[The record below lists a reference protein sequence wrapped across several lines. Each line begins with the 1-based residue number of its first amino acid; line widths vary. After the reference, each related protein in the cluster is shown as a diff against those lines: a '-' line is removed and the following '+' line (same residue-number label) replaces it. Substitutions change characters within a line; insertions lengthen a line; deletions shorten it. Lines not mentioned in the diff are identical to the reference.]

1 MSLTGKKAQRDG
13 WRRQAD
19 YLALKH
25 TSVATATLAVA
36 EQARRRWSPQDAECE
51 PGLETS
57 ETDPA
62 NELTLSTMKRDLQQQ
77 VGRQSAVVPTLMDR
91 WETLAARA
99 ARVSSADKRIAE
111 LKGELA
117 AAREALVL
125 REDEN
130 HSLQTS
136 LDLIGGDNSR
146 LSGCVR
152 KRDAAIDEAQSQL
165 KQIKTA
171 LTAVEAKTKKLAAE
185 VQQANEKRLAEVDP
199 LTTRLGAISARTA
212 TAEKLLAEAQQ
223 SLQACREEKS
233 SAERKLADTTA
244 ARHAA
249 DKNIELLQNSLRV
262 KEKQA
267 QDLEQAL
274 STLIESAEPLQK
286 TLKERDAALARAE
299 EKIKLLQDAQVEAEA
314 NVAKLERVVEQ
325 LGSQLRCERIERTA
339 PEGAGK
345 KFPESVRNTASEG
358 FRKAA
363 PEGVRKKAPEDFRNT
378 APEGVRKKA
387 PEDFR
392 NTAPEGVRK
401 KVSESL
407 RKKPH
412 TDPLLQRDLDR
423 DAWLL
428 GGA

>member
-1 MSLTGKKAQRDG
+1 MALTGNKAQPDG

-25 TSVATATLAVA
+25 TSVATATLAA
-36 EQARRRWSPQDAECE
+36 ADQARRRWSSQDAECD

-57 ETDPA
+57 ETDPT
-62 NELTLSTMKRDLQQQ
+62 NEVTLSSMKRDLEQQ
-77 VGRQSAVVPTLMDR
+77 VVPQSAVAPTLMDR

-99 ARVSSADKRIAE
+99 VRVSSADKRIAE
-111 LKGELA
+111 LEGELA
-117 AAREALVL
+117 AACEALVL
-125 REDEN
+125 RENEN

-146 LSGCVR
+146 LSNYITE
-152 KRDAAIDEAQSQL
+152 RDTALDEAQSQL

-171 LTAVEAKTKKLAAE
+171 LAAAEAECKKLATA

-199 LTTRLGAISARTA
+199 VNTRLGAMTARTV

-223 SLQACREEKS
+223 SLQACSEEKS

-249 DKNIELLQNSLRV
+249 GKNIELLQNSLRV
-262 KEKQA
+262 KERQVHE
-267 QDLEQAL
+267 LEHAL
-274 STLIESAEPLQK
+274 STLIEGAEPLQK
-286 TLKERDAALARAE
+286 TLKARDTALARAE
-299 EKIKLLQDAQVEAEA
+299 EKIKKLHDTQAEAEA
-314 NVAKLERVVEQ
+314 NLAKLQRVVEQ
-325 LGSQLRCERIERTA
+325 LGSQLRCERMERTEPQGASKKSLNVRTA
-339 PEGAGK
+339 PEG
-345 KFPESVRNTASEG
+345 
-358 FRKAA
+358 FRKA
-363 PEGVRKKAPEDFRNT
+363 PLDGVRQKGPARTTPDLQKAPETT

-387 PEDFR
+387 PE
-392 NTAPEGVRK
+392 G
-401 KVSESL
+401 L

-412 TDPLLQRDLDR
+412 TDRTLLQRELDK

-428 GGA
+428 GRV

>member
-1 MSLTGKKAQRDG
+1 MALTGNKAQPDG

-36 EQARRRWSPQDAECE
+36 EQARRRWSSQDAECE
-51 PGLETS
+51 PGLS

-62 NELTLSTMKRDLQQQ
+62 NELTLSSTKGDLEQQ
-77 VGRQSAVVPTLMDR
+77 VVPQSAVAPTLMDR

-111 LKGELA
+111 LEGELA

-125 REDEN
+125 RENEN

-146 LSGCVR
+146 LSYYITE
-152 KRDAAIDEAQSQL
+152 RDAALDEAQSQL

-171 LTAVEAKTKKLAAE
+171 LTAAEVKTRKLAAA

-199 LTTRLGAISARTA
+199 LNTRLEAMTA
-212 TAEKLLAEAQQ
+212 STVTAERLLAEAQQ
-223 SLQACREEKS
+223 RLQACSEEKS

-249 DKNIELLQNSLRV
+249 DKNIALLQNSLRV

-274 STLIESAEPLQK
+274 STLIEGAEPLQK

-299 EKIKLLQDAQVEAEA
+299 KKIKVLQDARAEAEA
-314 NVAKLERVVEQ
+314 HLAKVHRVVEQ
-325 LGSQLRCERIERTA
+325 LGSQQRCERVERTEPDGAGKKPPSVRTA
-339 PEGAGK
+339 PEG
-345 KFPESVRNTASEG
+345 
-358 FRKAA
+358 FRKGA
-363 PEGVRKKAPEDFRNT
+363 PEEYPYAGGRLA
-378 APEGVRKKA
+378 
-387 PEDFR
+387 
-392 NTAPEGVRK
+392 
-401 KVSESL
+401 
-407 RKKPH
+407 
-412 TDPLLQRDLDR
+412 LLSMLEI
-423 DAWLL
+423 AV
-428 GGA
+428 

>member
-1 MSLTGKKAQRDG
+1 MALTGKKAQPDG

-36 EQARRRWSPQDAECE
+36 EQARRRWSSQDAECE

-62 NELTLSTMKRDLQQQ
+62 NELTLSSTKGDLEPQ
-77 VGRQSAVVPTLMDR
+77 VVPQSAVVPTLMDR

-111 LKGELA
+111 LEGELA

-125 REDEN
+125 RENEN

-146 LSGCVR
+146 LSNYLTR
-152 KRDAAIDEAQSQL
+152 REAALDEAQSQL

-171 LTAVEAKTKKLAAE
+171 LTAAEAENGKLAAA
-185 VQQANEKRLAEVDP
+185 VRQANEKRLAEVDP
-199 LTTRLGAISARTA
+199 LNTRLAAMTARSV

-223 SLQACREEKS
+223 NLQACSEEKS
-233 SAERKLADTTA
+233 SAERKLADTNA

-249 DKNIELLQNSLRV
+249 DKNIELVQNSLRV

-274 STLIESAEPLQK
+274 STLIEGAEPLQK
-286 TLKERDAALARAE
+286 TLKVRDTALVRAE
-299 EKIKLLQDAQVEAEA
+299 EKIKLLHDAHAEAEA
-314 NVAKLERVVEQ
+314 KLAKLQRVIEQ
-325 LGSQLRCERIERTA
+325 LRSQQRCERMERTEPEVASKKSPNVRTA
-339 PEGAGK
+339 PE
-345 KFPESVRNTASEG
+345 S

-363 PEGVRKKAPEDFRNT
+363 PEGVRKTAPERT
-378 APEGVRKKA
+378 APEGGRKKA
-387 PEDFR
+387 PE
-392 NTAPEGVRK
+392 GW
-401 KVSESL
+401 
-407 RKKPH
+407 RKKPD
-412 TDPLLQRDLDR
+412 TDRTLLRRELDK

-428 GGA
+428 GDV